1 MRLLILTQY
10 FAPETGAPPVR
21 LLALARELRR
31 LGHSVEIVTA
41 LPNYPTGRILP
52 AYRGRV
58 RLSET
63 QDGFPVHRTWLWA
76 AKGAGLGRVLNY
88 VSFMGTALL
97 PLRRVAEPDVI
108 FVESPPITLFLT
120 ALAYR
125 RRFPRALL
133 VFNIADQWIEA
144 MRDFGV
150 ITNRRV
156 LAGLARYARF
166 CYARADLVTAATAGI
181 VDDLVLRQG
190 VPAGKVL
197 LLPNGADAAAA
208 ADNAAVDDAAVERL
222 LEAHGL
228 QRRRLAVCI
237 GTHGY
242 IHGMET
248 LLDAAACLTD
258 LPDVVVLLVGDGS
271 EKAKLVELARARGL
285 ANVRFADPIPPAAVL
300 PLYRRAFVGLSTLRD
315 LPIAAAARPVRAVNA
330 MAAGVPLVYA
340 GAGEGAD
347 LVRHADAGIV
357 TPSGD
362 GQAVAAAIRE
372 LLADPARAQA
382 MGKRGRTYIERHLT
396 WTAIVRGFEDK
407 VAHLMALRDAARDW
421 RRDAVP
427 DGAGRLG
434 QARQGGEL
442 GSSHP
447 PLDRGISSR

>member
-52 AYRGRV
+52 AYRGRM
-58 RLSET
+58 RLSESHE
-63 QDGFPVHRTWLWA
+63 GFPVHRTWLWA
-76 AKGAGLGRVLNY
+76 AKGAGIGRALNY
-88 VSFMGTALL
+88 LSFMGTALL
-97 PLRRVAEPDVI
+97 SLRRVAEPDVI

-166 CYARADLVTAATAGI
+166 CHARADLITAATRGI
-181 VDDLVLRQG
+181 VDDLVQRQG
-190 VPAGKVL
+190 VPAEKVL
-197 LLPNGADAAAA
+197 LLPNGADAHP
-208 ADNAAVDDAAVERL
+208 AVDEATVERL
-222 LEAHGL
+222 LDAHDL
-228 QRRRLAVCI
+228 RRRQLAVCI

-248 LLDAAACLTD
+248 LLDAAAWLAD
-258 LPDVVVLLVGDGS
+258 LPDLVVLLVGDGS
-271 EKAKLVELARARGL
+271 EKTKLIDLAGARGL
-285 ANVRFADPIPPAAVL
+285 TNVRFADPIPPAAVL
-300 PLYRRAFVGLSTLRD
+300 PLYRRAAVGLSTLRD

-340 GAGEGAD
+340 GNSEGAD
-347 LVRHADAGIV
+347 LVRQAGAGIV
-357 TPSGD
+357 TPAGD
-362 GQAVAAAIRE
+362 GEAVAAAIRE
-372 LLADPARAQA
+372 LLADPERARS
-382 MGKRGRTYIERHLT
+382 MGERGRAYIARHLT
-396 WTAIVRGFEDK
+396 WTAIARGFEET
-407 VAHLMALRDAARDW
+407 L
-421 RRDAVP
+421 
-427 DGAGRLG
+427 
-434 QARQGGEL
+434 ARQL
-442 GSSHP
+442 GLRHAA
-447 PLDRGISSR
+447 

>member
-21 LLALARELRR
+21 LLALAREFRR
-31 LGHSVEIVTA
+31 LGHEVEVVTA

-88 VSFMGTALL
+88 LSFMATALL
-97 PLRRVAEPDVI
+97 PLRRVAAPDVI

-156 LAGLARYARF
+156 LAALARYARF
-166 CYARADLVTAATAGI
+166 CYAQADLVTAATSGI
-181 VDDLVLRQG
+181 VEDLVLRQG
-190 VPAGKVL
+190 VPAGRVL
-197 LLPNGADAAAA
+197 LLPNGADAPAAA
-208 ADNAAVDDAAVERL
+208 ENAAIDDAVVERL
-222 LEAHGL
+222 LDTHDLRG
-228 QRRRLAVCI
+228 RRLAVCI

-248 LLDAAACLTD
+248 LLDAAGRLTD

-271 EKAKLVELARARGL
+271 EKAKLIELARARGL
-285 ANVRFADPIPPAAVL
+285 TNVRFADPIPPAAVL
-300 PLYRRAFVGLSTLRD
+300 PLYRRAVVGLSTLRD

-347 LVRHADAGIV
+347 LVRQADAGIV
-357 TPSGD
+357 TPAGD

-372 LLADPARAQA
+372 LLADPGRARA
-382 MGKRGRTYIERHLT
+382 MGERGRAYIERHLT
-396 WTAIVRGFEDK
+396 WTAIVRAFQDK
-407 VAHLMALRDAARDW
+407 VIHQLALRDTARD
-421 RRDAVP
+421 R
-427 DGAGRLG
+427 
-434 QARQGGEL
+434 RQGRVPE
-442 GSSHP
+442 
-447 PLDRGISSR
+447 RGRSGWQAPSK

>member
-21 LLALARELRR
+21 LLALAREFRR
-31 LGHSVEIVTA
+31 LGHEVEVVTA

-52 AYRGRV
+52 GYRGRV

-63 QDGFPVHRTWLWA
+63 RDGLPVHRTWLWA

-88 VSFMGTALL
+88 VSFTLTALL
-97 PLRRVAEPDVI
+97 PLRRVAEPDLI

-166 CYARADLVTAATAGI
+166 CYAQADLITAATSGI
-181 VDDLVLRQG
+181 VDDLVLRQD
-190 VPAGKVL
+190 VPANKVL
-197 LLPNGADAAAA
+197 LLPNGADTDAAR
-208 ADNAAVDDAAVERL
+208 ADANAAVERL
-222 LEAHGL
+222 LDAHDLRG
-228 QRRRLAVCI
+228 RRLAVCI

-248 LLDAAACLTD
+248 LLDAAACLAD
-258 LPDVVVLLVGDGS
+258 LPDVVILLVGDGS
-271 EKAKLVELARARGL
+271 EKAKLIELARARGL

-300 PLYRRAFVGLSTLRD
+300 PLYRRAFVALSTLRD

-330 MAAGVPLVYA
+330 MAAGVPLIYA
-340 GAGEGAD
+340 GASEGAH
-347 LVRHADAGIV
+347 LVRDAGAGIV
-357 TPSGD
+357 TPAGD

-372 LLADPARAQA
+372 LLADPGRARAMGRRGQA
-382 MGKRGRTYIERHLT
+382 YVARHLT
-396 WTAIVRGFEDK
+396 WSAIVRRFQDK
-407 VAHLMALRDAARDW
+407 VVHQLALRDAARDQ
-421 RRDAVP
+421 RR
-427 DGAGRLG
+427 GALPEGGRSG
-434 QARQGGEL
+434 WQAP
-442 GSSHP
+442 SK
-447 PLDRGISSR
+447 

>member
-21 LLALARELRR
+21 LLALAREFRR
-31 LGHSVEIVTA
+31 LGHSVEVVTA

-88 VSFMGTALL
+88 LSFMATALL
-97 PLRRVAEPDVI
+97 PLRWVAAPDVI

-166 CYARADLVTAATAGI
+166 CYAQADLITAATSGI

-190 VPAGKVL
+190 VPAGRVL
-197 LLPNGADAAAA
+197 LLPNGADAPAAVE
-208 ADNAAVDDAAVERL
+208 NAAIDDAAVERL
-222 LEAHGL
+222 LETHDLRG
-228 QRRRLAVCI
+228 RRLAVCI

-258 LPDVVVLLVGDGS
+258 LPDLVVLLVGDGS
-271 EKAKLVELARARGL
+271 EKAKLIELARARGL
-285 ANVRFADPIPPAAVL
+285 TNVRFADPIPPAAVL
-300 PLYRRAFVGLSTLRD
+300 TLYRRAVVGLSTLRD

-340 GAGEGAD
+340 GASEGAD
-347 LVRHADAGIV
+347 LVRRADAGIV
-357 TPSGD
+357 TPAGD

-372 LLADPARAQA
+372 LLADPGRARA
-382 MGKRGRTYIERHLT
+382 MGERGRAYIERHLT
-396 WTAIVRGFEDK
+396 WTAIVGAFQDK
-407 VAHLMALRDAARDW
+407 VVHQLALRDTARD
-421 RRDAVP
+421 R
-427 DGAGRLG
+427 
-434 QARQGGEL
+434 RQGRVPEG
-442 GSSHP
+442 GRSGWQAPSK
-447 PLDRGISSR
+447 